1 MKARVAGPGEAG
13 SMVPPP
19 NLPAHVAIKR
29 ISSSIVYKDPYRA
42 KQTYR
47 EIVLLKQV
55 SMCPLLTRVR

>member
-1 MKARVAGPGEAG
+1 
-13 SMVPPP
+13 MVPPP